1 MRQRRSDELPRFA
14 NESNRPALRFRR
26 RYVLYV
32 LAFIIV
38 CWVLYPSRVTSG
50 DDDTNTVWSNY
61 AYSLYATDSATLCH
75 AVLLADALARVG
87 SKADRALFYPES
99 WDTMVS
105 SSKDRDSQ
113 LLILAR
119 DKYKVKLHP
128 TRLLTVGGRTKGT
141 HPA

>member
-14 NESNRPALRFRR
+14 NESKRPALRFRR